1 MYSSEN
7 LSKGQIIYFFNY
19 KSKAIKEVL
28 STANEKHFFLQCQLK
43 PFWLLLDT
51 PTYTVKYLF
60 TLYRF
65 PKALSPCL
73 NLPSSLKPTQH
84 STDSQEEKG
93 SGTTA
98 TGFHLSISYSGKK
111 KKESYWYM
119 EQISPWPSLR
129 KECYF
134 CCDCTFTQTGLPLVK
149 LGSPAYEGQCQ
160 GSAEPLLSPL
170 WCCSDHLG
178 EELQG
183 VKLHNESV
191 VDTATQPVT
200 AQWSTGH
207 FHIYFFFFFVEPSWN
222 RYPLEDD
229 RKSSTVSYWLEEL
242 GSFKAALL
250 SLNLRAGSCP
260 PLKTPLTG
268 NHLLQPGLNSARV
281 RSAEKRW
288 RLGSFHPERREK
300 SFTHSRECTY
310 WF

>member
-19 KSKAIKEVL
+19 KPKAIKEVL

-43 PFWLLLDT
+43 PFWLLFDT

-65 PKALSPCL
+65 PKTLSPSL

-98 TGFHLSISYSGKK
+98 TGFHLSISYSGV
-111 KKESYWYM
+111 
-119 EQISPWPSLR
+119 I
-129 KECYF
+129 
-134 CCDCTFTQTGLPLVK
+134 LVH
-149 LGSPAYEGQCQ
+149 GA
-160 GSAEPLLSPL
+160 
-170 WCCSDHLG
+170 
-178 EELQG
+178 
-183 VKLHNESV
+183 N
-191 VDTATQPVT
+191 QPVAFSEKRVLFLLWLHLYTDRT
-200 AQWSTGH
+200 AISKTWLSGLRGTVPGVSWASPQSSLVLLWPPGRRAAGSQITQRVGRWHSDAASDSTVEH
-207 FHIYFFFFFVEPSWN
+207 RPFLYISFFFFVEPSWN

-260 PLKTPLTG
+260 PLKTTVRG

-281 RSAEKRW
+281 RSAEKKRW

-300 SFTHSRECTY
+300 SFTHSRERTY

>member
-1 MYSSEN
+1 
-7 LSKGQIIYFFNY
+7 
-19 KSKAIKEVL
+19 
-28 STANEKHFFLQCQLK
+28 
-43 PFWLLLDT
+43 
-51 PTYTVKYLF
+51 
-60 TLYRF
+60 
-65 PKALSPCL
+65 
-73 NLPSSLKPTQH
+73 
-84 STDSQEEKG
+84 
-93 SGTTA
+93 
-98 TGFHLSISYSGKK
+98 
-111 KKESYWYM
+111 M
-119 EQISPWPSLR
+119 EQISPWPSPR

-149 LGSPAYEGQCQ
+149 RGSPAYEGRCQ

-200 AQWSTGH
+200 AQWSNGH
-207 FHIYFFFFFVEPSWN
+207 FYIFFFFFFVEPSWN

-260 PLKTPLTG
+260 PLKTTVRG

-281 RSAEKRW
+281 RSAEKKRW

-300 SFTHSRECTY
+300 SFTHSRERTY